1 MMMKLQLLP
10 DRKRR
15 LLTEHW
21 AEKKLKEADGGSKT
35 ADDSETKGDQDKTEE
50 TKGDQDKTEETK
62 GDQDKTEETEDKS
75 EDEYKP
81 LPVGSKIGTFKVVI
95 KMWEL
100 WNILDLDIGLAA
112 ALMIDF
118 SNWFITKR
126 SA

>member
-62 GDQDKTEETEDKS
+62 GDQDKTAETQGDQDKTEGDQDKTEETEDKS
-75 EDEYKP
+75 KDEYKP

-100 WNILDLDIGLAA
+100 
-112 ALMIDF
+112 
-118 SNWFITKR
+118 
-126 SA
+126 

>member
-62 GDQDKTEETEDKS
+62 GDQDKTEGDQDKTEETEDKS
-75 EDEYKP
+75 KDEYKP

-100 WNILDLDIGLAA
+100 
-112 ALMIDF
+112 
-118 SNWFITKR
+118 
-126 SA
+126 